1 MNQIQ
6 QKQYTGKGG
15 IHQQLTLPISEIIL
29 IDEHESV
36 YIANAQLKELDYRK
50 LYQVCS
56 PRGRKPAAET
66 RIMFKLLVYE
76 QHGQNCFIKPISYEK
91 QKTKKLKSQFW
102 RVENMEHW
110 NTRMAFFAQG
120 EKAFPCSFQLQKGK
134 WLCHDHELLKP
145 CLCSIIL
152 AGSCCSPKLTKK
164 R

>member
-36 YIANAQLKELDYRK
+36 YVANAQLKELDYRK

-102 RVENMEHW
+102 RVENMEH
-110 NTRMAFFAQG
+110 
-120 EKAFPCSFQLQKGK
+120 
-134 WLCHDHELLKP
+134 
-145 CLCSIIL
+145 
-152 AGSCCSPKLTKK
+152 
-164 R
+164 